1 MKGKI
6 LSLTL
11 ALALLVGCSGGPTAL
26 EPVQSVPPV
35 EARADAG
42 LDAALGDFGL
52 ELLRQTRQEGTNTF
66 LSPLSVLL
74 CLSMTANGAEG
85 ETLAQFEDLLGGDL
99 DALNANCASLLAD
112 YGAEL
117 DIADSLWLDGRAQI
131 EDPFVGRC
139 ADTYGAEVFAAD
151 FTGDAARR
159 DINAWIEK
167 HTGGHIKDAVS
178 ELKPETMLAIVDALY
193 FEGEWVENFQPEDTR
208 EGDTFHL
215 ADGSEAPVDM
225 MDSGGRLDL
234 YLTDGAAQGAIL
246 PYKDSRLAFL
256 AILPPEGTALGDWL
270 EDLDS
275 AALVELIDGAE
286 EEYFILRLPRF
297 QAMWKSSLVEPLE
310 AMGLTDAFD
319 PGLADLSAM
328 GTGPDGMPLYLAAV
342 EHGAGIQVDEQGTK
356 AYAFTI
362 AAPGAGAACPEVL
375 SFNRPFLYGIVD
387 LERGIP
393 LFLGTF
399 EAP

>member
-11 ALALLVGCSGGPTAL
+11 ALALLAGCSGGPTAL

-35 EARADAG
+35 EAKADAN

-85 ETLAQFEDLLGGDL
+85 ETLAQFEDLLGGHL

-112 YGAEL
+112 YGSEL
-117 DIADSLWLDGRAQI
+117 DIADSLWLDGRAQM
-131 EDPFVGRC
+131 EDTFVGRC
-139 ADTYGAEVFAAD
+139 ADTYSAEVFAAD

-193 FEGEWVENFQPEDTR
+193 FEGEWVEKFQPEDTR

-256 AILPPEGTALGDWL
+256 AILPPERTALGDWL

-328 GTGPDGMPLYLAAV
+328 GTGPDGMPLYLTAV

-362 AAPGAGAACPEVL
+362 AAPRAGAACPEVL
-375 SFNRPFLYGIVD
+375 SFDRPFLYGIVD

>member
-1 MKGKI
+1 MKGRI
-6 LSLTL
+6 LPLILTL
-11 ALALLVGCSGGPTAL
+11 LLLTGCAAGPAAL
-26 EPVQSVPPV
+26 EPAQSVPPV
-35 EARADAG
+35 EARADAA

-52 ELLRQTRQEGTNTF
+52 ELLRQTRQEGENTF

-74 CLSMTANGAEG
+74 CLSMTANGAAG
-85 ETLAQFEDLLGGDL
+85 ETLSQFEDLLGGEL
-99 DALNANCASLLAD
+99 DALNANAASLLAD
-112 YGAEL
+112 YEDEL
-117 DIADSLWLDGRAQI
+117 DMAGSLWLDGRAQV

-151 FTGDAARR
+151 FTGDATRR

-167 HTGGHIKDAVS
+167 HTGGHIKDAVAA
-178 ELKPETMLAIVDALY
+178 LKPETMLAIVNALY
-193 FEGEWVENFQPEDTR
+193 FEGEWAETFRPEQTEQDYP
-208 EGDTFHL
+208 FHP
-215 ADGSEAPVDM
+215 ADGSEAAVAM
-225 MDSGGRLDL
+225 MNSGGRTER
-234 YLTDGAAQGAIL
+234 YLSGGGAEGVLL

-256 AILPPEGTALGDWL
+256 ALLPPEGTGLGDWL
-270 EDLDS
+270 EELDS
-275 AALVELIDGAE
+275 AALSELMDGAE
-286 EEYFILRLPRF
+286 ERYLVLRLPKF
-297 QAMWKSSLVEPLE
+297 EAMWKRSLVEPLK

-328 GTGPDGMPLYLAAV
+328 GTGPDGAPLYLSAV

-362 AAPGAGAACPEVL
+362 AAPGAGASSVQVV
-375 SFNRPFLYGIVD
+375 SFQRPFLYGIVD